1 MCSKNSEYEKW
12 FTIFSWKYI
21 KDAGTDG
28 GTDGGIFK
36 QVLRQIGYELDSS
49 DPNKIRSGRFFF
61 LKKKVWATL

>member
-21 KDAGTDG
+21 KDAGTDRR
-28 GTDGGIFK
+28 IFK

-49 DPNKIRSGRFFF
+49 DPQ
-61 LKKKVWATL
+61 